1 MEKGHTSIRR
11 GVSWSPGGLRKPLQL
26 TQDMHTPGTDYN
38 ASWEKTEEHMSRK
51 TNLTRSA
58 SLSEKELKEARVRSQ
73 IIAAQLTIPSNSSS
87 RGVQL
92 FNRRK
97 QRVNAFTLQSCGER
111 SDEDKAEDVKTN
123 ASSNKLTWA
132 EKSSEEKDRDLNFKN
147 NTTKP
152 LFSPPVGVHS
162 VGDIMDAPGRD
173 FHKEEDME
181 GNVIQERH
189 FLPVKEEQEEEEEI
203 RDEIHEE
210 LADSVRHPPGSNHTD
225 PVMMGH
231 AEREVEI
238 NGGHT
243 GPVPAA
249 KLLNGCHSTSGPERA
264 SLSTSK
270 QSASITN
277 RTARPFFSPPTVQSP
292 EAGSPVMDMP
302 PPPSYSTP
310 PLPAF
315 TVPQPAVASPPPPPP
330 SYPTP
335 PLPAFTN
342 QPPQTY
348 YSSPPPMSPVMS
360 PSSPPPSHFP
370 GSQYPPMPH
379 YGPPTAPK
387 PSTFIP
393 PPAGERNVATPI
405 KTGILEESA
414 AKRANKKSM
423 FTFKEKPI
431 LAPNPELLSLV
442 QGADER
448 KKHGLKSVPEPQ
460 SEEELL
466 ALGAEASN
474 FLAKEEVKAEG
485 ARAPEWASCLK
496 SSRTRPRAEHRPEQT
511 LTNVSGKGAELFAK
525 RQSRMEKYVV
535 ENQNP
540 GQIRSPSPTMSLP
553 PSWVYPS
560 NMPGRVKAIAKNSDI
575 SAQLSQNLKAQQAVK
590 QKPRPRAA
598 APEPVPEPP
607 PLENGCS
614 KIEMDLSR
622 HRPYQLS
629 SSLFI
634 LNPVKDPISTLPR
647 GAPQAKNLM
656 APQTFSR
663 QTSLPTSPPSHFQC
677 MSPQLPLSPTGGP
690 EYPSSPA
697 PGHPRISSPM
707 SAFSPER
714 VSSPRSGVK
723 APRPTFSAKKAGIAP
738 QTSKESSPVEIPS
751 ETPTPTRTPSLARRF
766 SSPAGPSTGT
776 WTSNLQTSHPS
787 TTISSSI
794 RSVTSPVS
802 SPSSTRCQSPMA
814 SQNIQFSTV
823 NSTSVS
829 RPSQTPTATSPWGSR
844 CQSPMVGQSPT
855 ISSTPAFKPSQT
867 SKISSPLS
875 PPWGVRSQSPM
886 VTQNNKSSTAA
897 SFSTSRPSQTS
908 AATSPCSPPWGSR
921 CQSPV
926 VSHKTQSSTH
936 SSIPT
941 SPPSQ
946 ISTVASPP
954 WGSRCQSPFVSQ
966 NAQSSSAFISTSRPS
981 QTSTATSPVSP
992 PWGSRSQSPA
1002 PFQTSLSFPAT
1013 KPLHT
1018 SSATSP
1024 VSPPKDSRCMS
1035 PIVNNLDSK
1044 ANHRLL
1050 AKNIINAAKRKNS
1063 PSPGALS
1070 GHSLPISPLGNSHH
1084 GYDCHKPPISPFQS
1098 RALGSQSPT
1107 FTSPP
1112 PTPTQR
1118 ICSPVRLYN
1127 TRSLTDSDASVESED
1142 SGLRSPGLHSY
1153 NTCPRGWGGSLR
1165 VKRSTVSTDL

>member
-1 MEKGHTSIRR
+1 MEMEKGHMPIRR
-11 GVSWSPGGLRKPLQL
+11 GVSWSPGGLRKPLQT
-26 TQDMHTPGTDYN
+26 TQNMHTPETECN
-38 ASWEKTEEHMSRK
+38 ASWEKTGFNKEQMSRK

-97 QRVNAFTLQSCGER
+97 QRVNAFTLKSCGEG
-111 SDEDKAEDVKTN
+111 SEEDRAENVKTDP
-123 ASSNKLTWA
+123 SSNKLTWA
-132 EKSSEEKDRDLNFKN
+132 ERSSEEKDRDLNFKN
-147 NTTKP
+147 STTKP
-152 LFSPPVGVHS
+152 LLSPPRRVHS
-162 VGDIMDAPGRD
+162 VGDTTEDPGKD

-181 GNVIQERH
+181 DRVIQERH
-189 FLPVKEEQEEEEEI
+189 FLPVKEEQEEEEEA
-203 RDEIHEE
+203 RDKIHEE
-210 LADSVRHPPGSNHTD
+210 LEDKIKDEIPPGSNNTD
-225 PVMMGH
+225 PVLIGH
-231 AEREVEI
+231 AEEEAEM
-238 NGGHT
+238 NGGLT
-243 GPVPAA
+243 GPVPPG
-249 KLLNGCHSTSGPERA
+249 KHHNSCHSTSGPERA
-264 SLSTSK
+264 SVSTSK
-270 QSASITN
+270 QTSTIIN
-277 RTARPFFSPPTVQSP
+277 RTARPFFSPLTVQSP
-292 EAGSPVMDMP
+292 EAVCPVTEIP
-302 PPPSYSTP
+302 PAPSYATP

-315 TVPQPAVASPPPPPP
+315 TAPQPAAFSPPPPP

-335 PLPAFTN
+335 SLPAFTN
-342 QPPQTY
+342 QRPQTY

-360 PSSPPPSHFP
+360 PSSPPPSQFP
-370 GSQYPPMPH
+370 VSSVSQYPPMPH

-387 PSTFIP
+387 PSTFVP
-393 PPAGERNVATPI
+393 QPAGERKSIQPI
-405 KTGILEESA
+405 KTGILEEGA
-414 AKRANKKSM
+414 ARRANRKAM
-423 FTFKEKPI
+423 FTFKEKPVV
-431 LAPNPELLSLV
+431 APNPELLSLV

-448 KKHGLKSVPEPQ
+448 KKHGHRSVPEPT

-474 FLAKEEVKAEG
+474 FLAKEEDTAEE

-496 SSRTRPRAEHRPEQT
+496 SSRTRPRAEHKPEQT
-511 LTNVSGKGAELFAK
+511 LSNVSGKGAELFAK

-535 ENQNP
+535 EKQNA

-560 NMPGRVKAIAKNSDI
+560 NMPGRVKAIAKNSDM
-575 SAQLSQNLKAQQAVK
+575 SAQLSQNIKAQQAVK
-590 QKPRPRAA
+590 QKPRQKAP
-598 APEPVPEPP
+598 APEPIPEPP

-622 HRPYQLS
+622 HRPYQLN

-634 LNPVKDPISTLPR
+634 FNPAKDPISTLPR
-647 GAPQAKNLM
+647 GAPQSRNLM
-656 APQTFSR
+656 STQSFSR
-663 QTSLPTSPPSHFQC
+663 QTSLPNNPPSHFSTQC
-677 MSPQLPLSPTGGP
+677 MSPQLPLSPTRGGA
-690 EYPSSPA
+690 EYPSNSA
-697 PGHPRISSPM
+697 SGQLRISSPM

-714 VSSPRSGVK
+714 VSSPRSGVQV
-723 APRPTFSAKKAGIAP
+723 PRPTFSAKKAGIAP
-738 QTSKESSPVEIPS
+738 QTPKDCSPVETPS
-751 ETPTPTRTPSLARRF
+751 ETPTPTRTPSLTRRF
-766 SSPAGPSTGT
+766 SSPEGPSTGT
-776 WTSNLQTSHPS
+776 WTPSLQTNRPS
-787 TTISSSI
+787 TTISS

-802 SPSSTRCQSPMA
+802 SPRGTRCQSPMA
-814 SQNIQFSTV
+814 CQNIQLSAVTST
-823 NSTSVS
+823 T
-829 RPSQTPTATSPWGSR
+829 
-844 CQSPMVGQSPT
+844 
-855 ISSTPAFKPSQT
+855 
-867 SKISSPLS
+867 
-875 PPWGVRSQSPM
+875 
-886 VTQNNKSSTAA
+886 
-897 SFSTSRPSQTS
+897 TSRPSQTS
-908 AATSPCSPPWGSR
+908 TANSSHSPWGSR

-926 VSHKTQSSTH
+926 VSQNTQSSCS
-936 SSIPT
+936 SSIPGFRPSQTSTTT
-941 SPPSQ
+941 SPF
-946 ISTVASPP
+946 SPP
-954 WGSRCQSPFVSQ
+954 WGSRCQSPLVSQ
-966 NAQSSSAFISTSRPS
+966 HTQSSTVTSMYTSRPS
-981 QTSTATSPVSP
+981 QTSTATSPRSPPWGSRCQSPKVSQNTSSVISTPRPTQTYTATSPVSP

-1002 PFQTSLSFPAT
+1002 LSQTSLSFQPT
-1013 KPLHT
+1013 KSLHT

-1084 GYDCHKPPISPFQS
+1084 GYDCHKPPMSPFQS
-1098 RALGSQSPT
+1098 RALGAQSPV

-1112 PTPTQR
+1112 ATPTQR